1 MGRFYLFVLW
11 YNNTVLIFLD
21 FSGALGHNS
30 HALIYKHK
38 EKQKWQRQ
46 NR

>member
-1 MGRFYLFVLW
+1 MGRFYLFVPW

-21 FSGALGHNS
+21 FSAVLGHNV
-30 HALIYKHK
+30 HALIYKPRVK
-38 EKQKWQRQ
+38 IKWQRQ